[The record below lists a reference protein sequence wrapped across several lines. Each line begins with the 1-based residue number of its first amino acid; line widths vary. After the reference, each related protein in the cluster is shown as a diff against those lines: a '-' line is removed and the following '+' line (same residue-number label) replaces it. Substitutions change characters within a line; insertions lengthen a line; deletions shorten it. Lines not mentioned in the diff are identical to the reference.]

1 MPAPVDP
8 SQGPPSPA
16 MGWRYW
22 LVIIGCILGLIWTI
36 GNRAQGQLRNP
47 HAVPRPV
54 TPRSGLNPE
63 ERATI
68 ALFRQASPS
77 VVYITTLARQ
87 RDFFSLN
94 ITEIPQGSGSGFI
107 WDQEGHIITNFHV
120 IQGASGAKVTLAD
133 HSVWDAQLV
142 GVAQDQDLAVL
153 YIKVPKNQLRPLA
166 IGTSA
171 DLEVGQNVFA
181 IGNPFGLDQ
190 TLTTGIISA
199 LGREINA
206 TTGRTIAGVIQ
217 TDAAINPGNSG
228 GPLLDSAGRLIGV
241 NTAIV
246 SPSGS
251 YSGIGFAVPV
261 DTVNRIIPQ
270 LIRQGEITRAGLG
283 VRIGD
288 DNVSRRLNLPGVL
301 IIEVDKGSAAEA
313 AGLRSTQVDAKGRVK
328 LGDVIVA
335 IDGERIETSNELF
348 NAMEKRAVGETV
360 KVTVLRG
367 ESRVSM
373 AVTLQAVR

>member
-1 MPAPVDP
+1 VVLTCCLC
-8 SQGPPSPA
+8 SL
-16 MGWRYW
+16 GW
-22 LVIIGCILGLIWTI
+22 LLG
-36 GNRAQGQLRNP
+36 RHAQGQLRNP
-47 HAVPRPV
+47 HATSRTV
-54 TPRSGLNPE
+54 TPRGALNAE

-87 RDFFSLN
+87 RDLFSLN
-94 ITEIPQGSGSGFI
+94 IAEIPQGSGSGFI
-107 WDQEGHIITNFHV
+107 WDQEGHVITNFHV
-120 IQGASGAKVTLAD
+120 IQGASSAKVTLAD
-133 HSVWDAQLV
+133 HSTEEAQLV
-142 GVAQDQDLAVL
+142 GAAPDHDLAVL

-171 DLEVGQNVFA
+171 DLEVGQSVFA

-241 NTAIV
+241 NTAIF

-251 YSGIGFAVPV
+251 NSGIGFAVPV
-261 DTVNRIIPQ
+261 DTVNRIVPQ
-270 LIRQGEITRAGLG
+270 LIRQGTITRAGLG

-288 DNVSRRLNLPGVL
+288 DRVSRRLNLSGVL

-313 AGLRSTQVDAKGRVK
+313 AGLRSTRIDAKGAGK

-335 IDGERIETSNELF
+335 VDGERIETSSDLF
-348 NAMEKRAVGETV
+348 NAMEKRTVGETV

-367 ESRVSM
+367 ETRLSIP
-373 AVTLQAVR
+373 VTLQAVR

>member
-1 MPAPVDP
+1 
-8 SQGPPSPA
+8 
-16 MGWRYW
+16 
-22 LVIIGCILGLIWTI
+22 
-36 GNRAQGQLRNP
+36 
-47 HAVPRPV
+47 
-54 TPRSGLNPE
+54 LNAE

-120 IQGASGAKVTLAD
+120 IQEASRAKVTLAD

-142 GVAQDQDLAVL
+142 GMAPDQDLAVL
-153 YIKVPKNQLRPLA
+153 YIRAPKHQLRPLA

-171 DLEVGQNVFA
+171 DLQVGQSVFA

-199 LGREINA
+199 LGREIRA
-206 TTGRTIAGVIQ
+206 TTGRAIAGVIQ

-241 NTAIV
+241 NMAIV
-246 SPSGS
+246 SPSGA

-261 DTVNRIIPQ
+261 DTVNRIVPQ
-270 LIRQGEITRAGLG
+270 LIRQGEVTRAGLG

-288 DNVSRRLNLPGVL
+288 DRVSRRLHLPGVL
-301 IIEVDKGSAAEA
+301 IIEVDKGSAAAA
-313 AGLRSTQVDAKGRVK
+313 AGLRSTQVDAQGGVK

-335 IDGERIETSNELF
+335 IDGERTETSEDLF
-348 NAMEKRAVGETV
+348 NVMEKHAVGDVV

-367 ESRVSM
+367 ETRLSM
-373 AVTLQAVR
+373 AVRLQAVR